1 MVARSSASLGIPD
14 WKTDMKH
21 QDLSSRVPAFLLVL
35 LVLGV
40 STSGACAPQ
49 DPRLQ
54 SVEDLVEVGFS
65 RSRVV
70 MVNEA
75 HSGLRRCVRTRLV
88 GVRILPRAH
97 AAGVRHLAMEALVAR
112 FADKAN
118 RTRVV
123 PTRSSGYLAQ
133 EDMRRLIRAALD
145 LGWTLVPYEADISK
159 MAAAFEDTMS
169 RAATNWREQ
178 EQAKNLAAVMDGL
191 GSAGRLLVWC
201 GNGHLEKKPMGN
213 WKPMGAHFWELSGI
227 EPFSIDQTLT
237 VAFEKRGLSR
247 GVQLL
252 ERLQEHLKATPG
264 ETMGF
269 LREDWK
275 DGRDHKGY
283 DAFIISLHNTLE

>member
-237 VAFEKRGLSR
+237 VVFKKGGLSR
-247 GVQLL
+247 GQPLL
-252 ERLQEHLKATPG
+252 ERFQKQLEATPG

>member
-1 MVARSSASLGIPD
+1 
-14 WKTDMKH
+14 MKH
-21 QDLSSRVPAFLLVL
+21 QDLSSMVPAFLLVL

-40 STSGACAPQ
+40 STSGAEVPE

-75 HSGLRRCVRTRLV
+75 HSGLRRCLRTRQV
-88 GVRILPRAH
+88 GLRILFRAH
-97 AAGVRHLAMEALVAR
+97 AAGVRHLAMEALDAR

-118 RTRVV
+118 RTRGV
-123 PTRSSGYLAQ
+123 PTPWGGYLAQ

-145 LGWTLVPYEADISK
+145 LGWTLVPYESDYSK
-159 MAAAFEDTMS
+159 MAALFEDTMR
-169 RAATNWREQ
+169 RADTNWREQ
-178 EQAKNLAAVMDGL
+178 EQAKNLTAVIDGL
-191 GSAGRLLVWC
+191 GHAARLLVWC
-201 GNGHLEKKPMGN
+201 GNAHLRKKPLGN

-237 VAFEKRGLSR
+237 VAFKKGGLSR
-247 GVQLL
+247 GQPLL
-252 ERLQEHLKATPG
+252 ERFQKQLEATPG